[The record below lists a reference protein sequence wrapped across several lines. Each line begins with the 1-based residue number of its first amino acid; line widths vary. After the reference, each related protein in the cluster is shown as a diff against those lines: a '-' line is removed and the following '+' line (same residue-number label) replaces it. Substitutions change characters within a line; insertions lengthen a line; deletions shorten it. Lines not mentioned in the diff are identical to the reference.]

1 MRSNLRPEMSNVMEK
16 RLQEKES
23 LRMRSH
29 QERQNSPRQ
38 FNANRRRVERVSFG
52 FA

>member
-23 LRMRSH
+23 LRMRSY

-38 FNANRRRVERVSFG
+38 FNADRRPVERVSFG
-52 FA
+52 FE